1 VSRSPSDHAIAP
13 AEGRLGGLRSRVA
26 LVHDYLTQRG
36 GAERVV
42 LSLTRAF
49 PDAPLFTSLYEPDKT
64 FPEFAGV
71 DVRPG
76 LLNHVGP
83 LRRDHRR
90 ALPFLAP
97 AFSRLRVD
105 ADVAVVSSSGWAH
118 GARVT
123 GRKIVYCHTPARWL
137 YQPDRYLR
145 GRAAGARAA
154 GRTLRAPLV
163 RWDKAAAATADRYL
177 ANSSVV
183 AERIAELY
191 GVVAEVLPPPPAVTP
206 EGPSAPVE
214 GVEPGFALCVSRL
227 LPYKN
232 VDAVVQAFAQ
242 LDGERLVVAGAG
254 PDEAALRAA
263 APPNVTVVGRVTDE
277 QLRSLYRESDLLVAA
292 SHEDFGLTP
301 LEAASFG
308 KPSVVLRWG
317 GFLDTVREGETGVF
331 FETPTAEAIADAL
344 SVARSRAWDAAAIRA
359 HSDTFAEARFI
370 DRIRAIVDESA

>member
-1 VSRSPSDHAIAP
+1 MSRSPSDHAIAP

-49 PDAPLFTSLYEPDKT
+49 PDAPLFASLYEPATT
-64 FPEFAGV
+64 FPEFAEV

-76 LLNHVGP
+76 FLNRFPP
-83 LRRDHRR
+83 LRSDHRR

-118 GARVT
+118 GVRVT

-137 YQPDRYLR
+137 YQPARYLR
-145 GRAAGARAA
+145 GRAAGVRAA
-154 GRTLRAPLV
+154 GRMLRAPLV
-163 RWDKAAAATADRYL
+163 RWDKAAAATADRYV

-183 AERIAELY
+183 AKRIGELY
-191 GVVAEVLPPPPAVTP
+191 GVEAEILPPPPAVTP
-206 EGPSAPVE
+206 KGPSAQVQ
-214 GVEPGFALCVSRL
+214 GVEAGYALCVSRL

-232 VDAVVQAFAQ
+232 VDAVVEAFAH
-242 LDGERLVVAGAG
+242 LDGARLVVAGAG
-254 PDEAALRAA
+254 PSEGALRAA
-263 APPNVTVVGRVTDE
+263 APPNVTFVGRISDE
-277 QLRSLYRESDLLVAA
+277 QLRSLYSRCELLIAA

-331 FETPTAEAIADAL
+331 FETPTAEAVAGAL
-344 SVARSRAWDAAAIRA
+344 SEAHNLNWDAAAIRA
-359 HSDTFAEARFI
+359 HAETFSEARFI
-370 DRIRAIVDESA
+370 DRIREIVNESA

>member
-1 VSRSPSDHAIAP
+1 VVTYGSCHCVCRATLI
-13 AEGRLGGLRSRVA
+13 GLRSRVA

-42 LSLTRAF
+42 LSLARAF
-49 PDAPLFTSLYEPDKT
+49 PDAPLFTSLYEPATT
-64 FPEFAGV
+64 FPEFADV

-76 LLNHVGP
+76 FLNHFAM

-97 AFSRLRVD
+97 AFSRLRVN

-145 GRAAGARAA
+145 GHGAGTRAA

-163 RWDKAAAATADRYL
+163 HWDKAAAATADRYL

-183 AERIAELY
+183 AKRIGELY
-191 GVVAEVLPPPPAVTP
+191 GVEAEVLPPPPAVTP
-206 EGPSAPVE
+206 EGPSAPVQ
-214 GVEPGFALCVSRL
+214 GVEAGYALCVSRL
-227 LPYKN
+227 LAYKN
-232 VDAVVQAFAQ
+232 VDATVEAFAQ
-242 LDGERLVVAGAG
+242 SDGERLVVAGAG
-254 PDEAALRAA
+254 PGEAALRAA
-263 APPNVTVVGRVTDE
+263 APPNVSFVGRVTDE
-277 QLRSLYRESDLLVAA
+277 QLRWLYSQSDLLIAA

-344 SVARSRAWDAAAIRA
+344 SEARSRDWDAASIRR

-370 DRIRAIVDESA
+370 DRIRAIVNESA